1 MARSKDDGRGRLGGR
16 AKGTPNKVTTELR
29 DKFREFV
36 QDNFETFK
44 EEWEELEAK
53 DKCKVFLDI
62 CKFVVPALT
71 SVELND
77 KTEQNSEIEEILRQ
91 LRDEEKG
98 N

>member
-1 MARSKDDGRGRLGGR
+1 M
-16 AKGTPNKVTTELR
+16 
-29 DKFREFV
+29 
-36 QDNFETFK
+36 
-44 EEWEELEAK
+44 EAK

-77 KTEQNSEIEEILRQ
+77 MTEPNSEIEDILRQ
-91 LRDEEKG
+91 LRDEEKEEG